1 MLGLSYAS
9 SLSPRLE
16 SELATLFTPSP
27 SRVGHPGDPYNW
39 YQSKVSHLL
48 RGLANSI
55 GKFVRKL
62 VGDASTSLSSEY
74 HVRGRDEYR

>member
-16 SELATLFTPSP
+16 SELATLFTPSH
-27 SRVGHPGDPYNW
+27 SRVGHTGDPYNW
-39 YQSKVSHLL
+39 YQSLVSHLL
-48 RGLANSI
+48 RGLVNSI

-62 VGDASTSLSSEY
+62 AGDPSSEY
-74 HVRGRDEYR
+74 NVRGRDEYR